1 MIVDVKCDDDTIQ
14 IANILQDVTTSEVE
28 VKFLKRVKSNLYN
41 FDDETSI
48 VPKES
53 VCGWYDTK
61 NLEDT
66 ELYVKVSGGY
76 DLVDDS
82 EDEDFTCS
90 ESDEPESESESL
102 IEEDEDGA

>member
-1 MIVDVKCDDDTIQ
+1 MIVDVQCEDETIQ
-14 IANILQDVTTSEVE
+14 IANLIRDENTHDVE
-28 VKFLKRVKSNLYN
+28 VRFLKRIKSNLYD
-41 FDDETSI
+41 FDNEISV

-53 VCGWYDTK
+53 VCGWYDCE

-90 ESDEPESESESL
+90 ESDEPDSESESL
-102 IEEDEDGA
+102 IDEDEA